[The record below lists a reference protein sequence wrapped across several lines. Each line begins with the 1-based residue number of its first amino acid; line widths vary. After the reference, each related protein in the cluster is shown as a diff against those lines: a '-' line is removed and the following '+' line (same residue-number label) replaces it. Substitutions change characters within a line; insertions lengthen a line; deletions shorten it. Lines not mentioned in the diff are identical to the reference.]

1 MAHMAGNEPN
11 FDISSKKYDVQ
22 KTVPQKYKTAW
33 ALGLKGP
40 KLAQMA
46 KTILRG
52 LESQTRPDFHTV
64 LVPEYGFYIKI
75 PNNVK
80 RR

>member
-33 ALGLKGP
+33 ALGLKQAD
-40 KLAQMA
+40 LDQV
-46 KTILRG
+46 
-52 LESQTRPDFHTV
+52 LEEVQ
-64 LVPEYGFYIKI
+64 EE
-75 PNNVK
+75 
-80 RR
+80 